1 MRVLALDVGDR
12 RIGVALS
19 DPTRTIATPLMT
31 IHRVAEKRDQETIAD
46 LVREHAVDLIVIG
59 LPKTLRDELGY
70 QARRVMSFGERL
82 AKVVDVPIV
91 YWDERHSTVDAE
103 RIVRARGRRRSRSP
117 REALDDVAA
126 AVILQFYLD
135 SHREVG

>member
-31 IHRVAEKRDQETIAD
+31 IHRVAEKADQEVIAG
-46 LVREHAVDLIVIG
+46 LVREHEVDLIVIG

-70 QARRVMSFGERL
+70 QARRVMGFGDRL
-82 AKVVDVPIV
+82 AKVVDVAIA
-91 YWDERHSTVDAE
+91 YWDERHTTIDAE
-103 RIVRARGRRRSRSP
+103 RIVRARGHHRGRPP
-117 REALDDVAA
+117 REVLDEVAA
-126 AVILQFYLD
+126 AVILQYYLD
-135 SHREVG
+135 SHKE